1 MENFKK
7 KIGRI
12 KNRRLF
18 ITFFM
23 ILVLGITVAII
34 STAGF
39 LYYNYTEN
47 IKKQVGIS
55 SLGQLKQAKTIINLV
70 FAEID
75 RTSGQFLYDEQIND
89 TMNNLLL
96 KKENFLYNL
105 NKLGERIVIINGW
118 NKAIHSIYIYLEDEQ
133 GSYVLSS
140 IPSEIYNINDFYDKY
155 WLDFYNSGLSYSQI
169 LSTHVFEK
177 GTGNLR
183 ETANIITHIR
193 PITFPNI
200 NRGAIIINIDEDQL
214 AKIITDSIVRDTE
227 VFLAINENDEIFI
240 SSDSSLLYKDVNEYL
255 NIDFDFD
262 NGIGYSVV
270 NVNGA
275 DMIITYTS
283 SEEYGW
289 RYISLT
295 PTDIV
300 YKDIKSINRKIIS
313 ICILFIISGIFISF
327 LLSSRV
333 YKPISVLLD
342 TIRTSMNIKGEKESR
357 DEVGFL
363 NEIFG
368 EIFGENKSLEK
379 TVENLLPAIKE
390 KFFRTVISSDIMKKE
405 EYEDKIKSLN
415 IPFNT
420 EYFQVA
426 IFEINSKD
434 RKKMVKTMQAESL
447 INVYIKNLI
456 QNEFSNGNLNI
467 LTQEITI
474 DNIGVIIN
482 FESEPK
488 EIDALEIISLCE
500 DTVKRCKDYMNIRLY
515 SAIGKQVASSR
526 QLPESYNSALETLKY
541 KQLSGIKRVL
551 SYNEIE
557 NYNSIDMDL
566 LFERVDVLTNYF
578 SVCDIENVRTTIR
591 DIIDSFKIQKTEFRN
606 IKNIIIRILG
616 YIGKSAED
624 MAVDHSD
631 VLDNENVFSEVD
643 KLETLDEIE
652 NYLLEKCDVLNKRNM
667 QKISSRNWQMTE
679 RVKAYIRTNI
689 SSDII
694 LDDVVSLSGM
704 SSSHFSRVFK
714 EETGST
720 FVECLN
726 NIRVEKA
733 IELLENTDYKI
744 KDISGMVGF
753 RNQTYFIT
761 TFKSIKGMTPNN
773 YKNMFLWKKMN
784 KK

>member
-1 MENFKK
+1 MRSFIK
-7 KIGRI
+7 KIGSI
-12 KNRRLF
+12 KNKRLF

-55 SLGQLKQAKTIINLV
+55 SLGQLKQAKTNIDLV
-70 FAEID
+70 FSEID

-89 TMNNLLL
+89 TMNDLLL

-105 NKLGERIVIINGW
+105 NKLGERIVVINGW
-118 NKAIHSIYIYLEDEQ
+118 NKVIHSIYIYLEDNDD
-133 GSYVLSS
+133 SYVLSS
-140 IPSEIYNINDFYDKY
+140 IQSEIYNIDDFYDKF
-155 WLDFYNSGLSYSQI
+155 WLEFYNNGLSYSQI

-177 GTGNLR
+177 GTGNLK
-183 ETANIITHIR
+183 ETANILTHIR

-200 NRGAIIINIDEDQL
+200 NRGAIVINIDESELTQV
-214 AKIITDSIVRDTE
+214 ITDSIVRDSE
-227 VFLAINENDEIFI
+227 VFLVINENNEIFI
-240 SSDSSLLYKDVNEYL
+240 SSDKTLLYKNIYEYL
-255 NIDFDFD
+255 NADFDFD
-262 NGIGYSVV
+262 NNIGYSEVKIDD
-270 NVNGA
+270 NN
-275 DMIITYTS
+275 MIITYTD
-283 SEEYGW
+283 SEEYSW

-300 YKDIKSINRKIIS
+300 YKDIRNINRKIIM
-313 ICILFIISGIFISF
+313 ICILFIISGVIISF

-333 YKPISVLLD
+333 YKPISLLLEN
-342 TIRTSMNIKGEKESR
+342 IRTSMNIKGEKESR

-379 TVENLLPAIKE
+379 TVENLLPAIEE
-390 KFFRTVISSDIMKKE
+390 KFFRTVISSTIMSKD
-405 EYEDKIKSLN
+405 EYEEKIKSLN
-415 IPFNT
+415 IPFKT
-420 EYFQVA
+420 EYFQIAV
-426 IFEINSKD
+426 FEINSKD

-456 QNEFSNGNLNI
+456 QNEFANKNFNI
-467 LTQEITI
+467 LAQEITI

-482 FESEPK
+482 FESAPK
-488 EIDALEIISLCE
+488 EIDTLEIIRICE
-500 DTVKRCKDYMNIRLY
+500 DTVKRCKEYLNIRLY
-515 SAIGKQVASSR
+515 SAIGKQVAENGK
-526 QLPESYNSALETLKY
+526 LPESYNSAVETLKY

-557 NYNSIDMDL
+557 NYNSIDMDR
-566 LFERVDVLTNYF
+566 LFERVDILTNYF
-578 SVCDIENVRTTIR
+578 SICDIENVRATIG

-624 MAVDHSD
+624 MAIDHSD
-631 VLDNENVFSEVD
+631 VLDTENVFNEVD
-643 KLETLDEIE
+643 KLETLDEIG
-652 NYLLEKCDVLNKRNM
+652 NYLLEKCDVLNERNM
-667 QKISSRNWQMTE
+667 KKISSRNWQMTE
-679 RVKAYIRTNI
+679 KVKDYIRENI
-689 SSDII
+689 SNDII

-726 NIRVEKA
+726 NIRVDKA

-773 YKNMFLWKKMN
+773 YKNIFMWKKMDQ
-784 KK
+784 K